1 MSALDR
7 YVLRAACV
15 LVGGLILLAL
25 SVLMLERM
33 LRILEVVALS
43 SDPASDALRMVI
55 NLIPH
60 YLGLAIPTALMLGT
74 IITVDRFSKA
84 EELTAILAS
93 GVPLSRFAKPFLM
106 LAVLSSALVVFVEG
120 YLQPHTRYGYREA
133 VHIAQ
138 QQSFT
143 GAFREGKFT
152 RVGDRTFWTRDEVA
166 DTGGITGV
174 FIHERQE
181 DGTIRLATA
190 PEGILRVDPATRVP
204 SLILR
209 GGASNVVRPDRTTE
223 AAVAFDT
230 LAVAGA
236 EQLEAYRPR
245 GVDEEE
251 MTLSELVGIVQE
263 GGTEAVA
270 ADRASAT
277 LHVRLGRAA
286 VLLTFPFLAI
296 PLGMGF
302 NRSQRSGG
310 VFVGMLYLL
319 VLQKAFQAGQSA
331 AIAGSIPGWAASWP
345 LVVVAAIVSGLL
357 FYRSAYTAA
366 PPPMEALPSLP
377 KLPLH
382 RLPGRTRP
390 LPA

>member
-7 YVLRAACV
+7 YVLRGACL
-15 LVGGLILLAL
+15 LVGGLVLLAL

-43 SDPASDALRMVI
+43 SDPASDALRLVI

-60 YLGLAIPTALMLGT
+60 YLGLAIPAALMLGT
-74 IITVDRFSKA
+74 IIAVDRLSKA
-84 EELTAILAS
+84 EELTAMLAS
-93 GVPLSRFAKPFLM
+93 GVPLTRFAKPFLI
-106 LAVLSSALVVFVEG
+106 LAVAMSVLVVFVEG
-120 YLQPHTRYGYREA
+120 YLQPYSRYGYREA
-133 VHIAQ
+133 VHVAQ

-174 FIHERQE
+174 LIHERQP

-190 PEGILRVDPATRVP
+190 PEGILRVDPETRVP

-209 GGASNVVRPDRTTE
+209 GGASSVVRPDRTPE
-223 AAVAFDT
+223 AAAAFDT

-236 EQLEAYRPR
+236 EELTAFRDR
-245 GVDEEE
+245 GEDEQELTLRELLAVLSDANATEEE
-251 MTLSELVGIVQE
+251 RDLAG
-263 GGTEAVA
+263 A
-270 ADRASAT
+270 A
-277 LHVRLGRAA
+277 LHIRLGRAA

-319 VLQKAFQAGQSA
+319 VLQKALEAGESA
-331 AIAGSIPGWAASWP
+331 AETGTIPGWASSWP
-345 LVVVAAIVSGLL
+345 VVAVAGVLSGWL
-357 FYRSAYTAA
+357 FYRSAFTAA
-366 PPPMEALPSLP
+366 PPPMEALPTLP
-377 KLPLH
+377 KLPRP
-382 RLPGRTRP
+382 RLPWRP
-390 LPA
+390 AAQPA